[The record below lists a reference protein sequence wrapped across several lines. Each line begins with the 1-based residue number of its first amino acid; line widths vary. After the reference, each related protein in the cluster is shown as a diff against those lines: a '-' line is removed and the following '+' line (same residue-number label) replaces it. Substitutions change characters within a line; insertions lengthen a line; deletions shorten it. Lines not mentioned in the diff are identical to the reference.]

1 MNKLIF
7 GRVANIGVAEVD
19 EDIENTLTFRDI
31 IPYHLNNYKEPNIV
45 NIYKGV
51 CIFLE
56 GSHDS
61 NIMQNPVDKTYTFT
75 NADFPLN
82 KFNDAFGK
90 VRRSKL
96 NGPEYPLNLYLAF
109 EMGLNILIILIILIL
124 LKIMS
129 KGDNTEFNKN
139 ITNAQTLAMWIVT
152 QIGISIF
159 GIINILRFV

>member
-61 NIMQNPVDKTYTFT
+61 NIRQNPVDKTYTFT
-75 NADFPLN
+75 NADFPKISTFWLPPA
-82 KFNDAFGK
+82 KCKGRCSF
-90 VRRSKL
+90 
-96 NGPEYPLNLYLAF
+96 PLQWQVF
-109 EMGLNILIILIILIL
+109 R
-124 LKIMS
+124 
-129 KGDNTEFNKN
+129 NKN
-139 ITNAQTLAMWIVT
+139 SFERSFETFFSFEKFKKKSTH
-152 QIGISIF
+152 
-159 GIINILRFV
+159 ILFSKHKPTK